1 MIEKIGDDDK
11 ISPISRSTKIC
22 IVSCFS
28 NLNFNSFNPSMYM
41 EMQLKNIL
49 FEYELHKKILCK
61 KRATQVQLLYM
72 F

>member
-1 MIEKIGDDDK
+1 MIAKIEDDDK

-28 NLNFNSFNPSMYM
+28 NLNFNSFNPPMYM

-49 FEYELHKKILCK
+49 FELHKKILCK
-61 KRATQVQLLYM
+61 KRTTQVQLLYM